1 MAESSRESD
10 VSTAISGLPF
20 WQLTFDADGN
30 ADPASGDPFIAD
42 VKSKGLTDLVV
53 FAHGWNND
61 QGTAMRLY
69 QAFFS
74 LLAGQLSGA
83 PAGTVVGLAG
93 VLWPSELW
101 PDAPPPDFAP
111 APAAAPPPGG
121 LGGAGLVE
129 AADDDAAAADPAL
142 DQPTLDRLHALF
154 PAAHAELDAIAAV
167 LTGPVNAAAQADL
180 LAKLKAL
187 STALGDAQDD
197 GENESTPTGPPMLVD
212 SDAEALFDTYRSAL
226 SDLGLSFAGSDSGGG
241 AGLADNLR
249 GIWNGAKEVL
259 RQTTYWHMKARAGVV
274 GRAGLGPLI
283 GRLHAALPQVRIHLV
298 GHSFGARLVSYT
310 LAGLPDLADTSP
322 VRAVTLLEGAFSH
335 NVFADQLPYD
345 QTRKGDLAGM
355 LTRIDGPLVAC
366 FSSFDS
372 SVGTLYPLA
381 SFAARQDTAGLAPKV
396 DQQRWGGMG
405 SDGVQGLTVTK
416 VPIGDAGPG
425 TTYPFAKATA
435 LNIDA
440 SRVVCNGKAPAGAQ
454 SDMVRAEL
462 PRVALLAGALLT

>member
-1 MAESSRESD
+1 
-10 VSTAISGLPF
+10 VTTAIAGLPF

-30 ADPASGDPFIAD
+30 PDPASGDPLIAD

-74 LLAGQLSGA
+74 LLAGQLSAA
-83 PAGTVVGLAG
+83 PAGTVLGLAG

-101 PDAPPPDFAP
+101 PDEPPPDFG
-111 APAAAPPPGG
+111 PAAAAAPLGG

-129 AADDDAAAADPAL
+129 AADDDEGADPAL
-142 DQPTLDRLHALF
+142 DQATLNRLHSMF
-154 PAAHAELDAIAAV
+154 PAAKAELDEIAAV
-167 LTGPVNAAAQADL
+167 LTGPVTAAAQADL
-180 LAKLKAL
+180 LTKLKDL
-187 STALGDAQDD
+187 SAALGDARDD

-212 SDAEALFDTYRSAL
+212 SDAEALFDTYRNAL
-226 SDLGLSFAGSDSGGG
+226 SDLGLSFGGSGSGGG
-241 AGLADNLR
+241 AGLTDNLR
-249 GIWNGAKEVL
+249 GIWNGAKEAL

-283 GRLHAALPQVRIHLV
+283 GRIHAALPQLRIHLV

-310 LAGLPDLADTSP
+310 LAGLPDLPDGSP
-322 VRAVTLLEGAFSH
+322 VKAVTLLEGAFSH
-335 NVFADQLPYD
+335 NVFADPLPYD
-345 QTRKGDLAGM
+345 QSRKGDLAGM

-381 SFAARQDTAGLAPKV
+381 SFAARQDTAGLAPQV

-405 SDGVQGLTVTK
+405 SDGVQGLTATL

-425 TTYPFAKATA
+425 TTYPFVKGTA

-440 SRVVCNGKAPAGAQ
+440 SRVVRNGKAPAGAH
-454 SDMVRAEL
+454 SDIVHAEL
-462 PRVALLAGALLT
+462 TRVVLLAGGLVK